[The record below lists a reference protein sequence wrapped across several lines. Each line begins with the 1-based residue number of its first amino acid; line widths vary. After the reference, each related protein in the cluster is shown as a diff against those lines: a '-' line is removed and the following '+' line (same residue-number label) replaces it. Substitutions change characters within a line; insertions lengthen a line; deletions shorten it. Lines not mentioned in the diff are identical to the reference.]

1 MAVTSI
7 SKVFE
12 VLGQIRAT
20 TKRKA
25 KTDYLESLKKNP
37 IAHEFFMLA
46 CDKSINLWVTAPDVD
61 NIFFSGKRLP
71 GDMDKRRD
79 IFKKLFIALHER
91 KITGAKAIEAVR
103 KFISS
108 CNNEAPFYEATCYA
122 GAINRHLNIGVADSA
137 ISKVWPDLVSDFAV
151 QLAESLYNQTSG
163 QIVASVRDHILGHY
177 PITSEPK
184 LDGLN
189 ATVIVE
195 VGADRSV
202 MSRSNNAF
210 GALDPWAEALQA
222 ALTAATKKGFK
233 YKHFCFNGEFKA
245 DRHVSDPKNWKSSWG
260 KTNALCH
267 AGINAD
273 GYDPANIDK
282 YSRECLNR
290 DMVYT
295 IYNCYP
301 FETYLTGK
309 WDTPYGHHTMAGT
322 RSALIKAFVSYVNKH
337 FPGVR
342 IEMIEQRLCH
352 NMQDLKAANVYWTRQ
367 LKAEGS
373 MLKRTDAGVTL
384 DRTADFAKWKQYR
397 TRDAIILGVL
407 PGTNKYKGTAG
418 SFICYL
424 PDIDDTAKVTCRT
437 EAVRDFAWKSKD
449 IIAGYKI
456 ETRDDA
462 GDTEVAKSRNPTLL
476 RFRNDVAPVSEREV
490 NALCHRFNIPKPK
503 AQLDPKRFLKITS
516 SIKL

>member
-1 MAVTSI
+1 MSI
-7 SKVFE
+7 SIAKVFE
-12 VLGQIRAT
+12 TLGKIRAT

-25 KTDYLESLKKNP
+25 KTDLLESLKKSSV
-37 IAHEFFMLA
+37 AHEFFMLA

-71 GDMDKRRD
+71 GDMDKRWET
-79 IFKKLFIALHER
+79 FKKLFVALHER
-91 KITGAKAIEAVR
+91 KITGAKAVEAVA
-103 KFISS
+103 KFIAS
-108 CNNEAPFYEATCYA
+108 CNNEAPFHEATFYA
-122 GAINRHLNIGVADSA
+122 GAINRHLNIGIADSA

-163 QIVASVRDHILGHY
+163 QIVPSVRDHILGHW

-184 LDGLN
+184 QDGLN
-189 ATVIVE
+189 ASTIVE

-222 ALTAATKKGFK
+222 AVTTACKKGFK
-233 YKHFCFNGEFKA
+233 HKHFVFNGEFKA
-245 DRHVSDPKNWKSSWG
+245 ARHADDPKNWKSSWG

-267 AGINAD
+267 AGINANGFD
-273 GYDPANIDK
+273 VDNIDE
-282 YSRECLNR
+282 YSATCLKR
-290 DMVYT
+290 DMVYI

-301 FETYLTGK
+301 FETYSTGK
-309 WDTPYGHHTMAGT
+309 WDMPYGNGSLPDMS
-322 RSALIKAFVSYVNKH
+322 RSLLIKRFVSYVNKH
-337 FPGVR
+337 FPNVR
-342 IEMIEQRLCH
+342 VEMIEQRLCY
-352 NMQDLKAANVYWTRQ
+352 NMNDLKAAHVYWTRQ

-397 TRDAIILGVL
+397 TRDAVILGVL
-407 PGTNKYKGTAG
+407 PGSGKYKSTAG

-437 EAVRDFAWKSKD
+437 EEVRAFAWKNRD

-462 GDTEVAKSRNPTLL
+462 GDVEVAKSRNPTLL
-476 RFRNDVAPVSEREV
+476 RFRNDVAPVSSREV
-490 NALCHRFNIPKPK
+490 SALCHRFDIVKPK
-503 AQLDPKRFLKITS
+503 AQLEPKRFEKITA